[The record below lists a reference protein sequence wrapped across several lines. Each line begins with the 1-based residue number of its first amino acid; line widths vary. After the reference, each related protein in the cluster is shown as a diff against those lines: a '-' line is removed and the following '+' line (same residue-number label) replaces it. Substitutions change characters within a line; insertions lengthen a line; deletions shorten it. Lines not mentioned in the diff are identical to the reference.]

1 MDMSGNWLRKKG
13 VLTVFGS
20 FAVGLLIL
28 LLSMPVMAMDKPQQM
43 DEVVVSASRIEEK
56 VSELTTNVTVIDADE
71 IRQSAADNLGDLLAV
86 KGVGYIQKYPGNLTS
101 IGIRGFRTASLG
113 NDLLG
118 HVLILLNGRRVGTG
132 NVDKIMTKNIERIEI
147 IRGPAAVQYGSAAMG
162 GIVNVITKRGDGK
175 PGFFLEGTLGSN
187 NYQEGSIG
195 FAGRFSLFDFSG
207 SYTSEDADEYDIGGG
222 DRFDNTD
229 YKKDNVSLNFGINF
243 LPGHRLGVIY
253 SYFDAD
259 HSGNPNYISTID
271 LDDYTDN
278 KNESIDIIY
287 EGRTKGDMFSWMA
300 RYFNGKDDNEWYSPA
315 DSDPNGFDAWG
326 YFSFQKTDFEGAQI
340 QMTVALPYVTLTG
353 GFDWSHYEMD
363 SFYTPESTE
372 YNNPAGF
379 ILAKSTFLDDR
390 LILVAGV
397 RYDDYEVEV
406 DDDGSKESDDNW
418 VFNFGIAYWLND
430 SLKIRAN
437 YGEAF
442 MMPSAD
448 QLAANR
454 PDGSGILRGN
464 SNLDP
469 ESSQTYEAGL
479 DFYYG
484 VLSSSLTYFYTDF
497 DDKIQ
502 SVSLGGGISSWD
514 NIGSADI
521 SGIEGN
527 ITFDIG
533 SIMKLTTIL
542 EVYGN
547 FVYLTEYEDEDH
559 DDLLYISD
567 WNLSYGLNMPDW
579 QGFAAR
585 LNFAYTGK
593 QDVQDWESGWSAPV
607 VEKGGF
613 TVADLTMSKKIVDT
627 EKYGDITLR
636 GEIRNLL
643 DKEYSYVKG
652 YPMPGRTFQIGLRYD
667 F

>member
-1 MDMSGNWLRKKG
+1 MSGNWLRKKV
-13 VLTVFGS
+13 VLTGLDGLVLALLVLLAAMPAM
-20 FAVGLLIL
+20 AVE
-28 LLSMPVMAMDKPQQM
+28 KTQQM
-43 DEVVVSASRIEEK
+43 DEIVVSASRVEEK
-56 VSELTTNVTVIDADE
+56 VAELTTNVTVINADE
-71 IRQSAADNLGDLLAV
+71 IRQSAADNLGDLLAE
-86 KGVGYIQKYPGNLTS
+86 KGIGHIQKYPGNLTS

-118 HVLILLNGRRVGTG
+118 HVLILLNGRRAGTG

-162 GIVNVITKRGDGK
+162 GLVNVITRRGDGK
-175 PGFFLEGTLGSN
+175 PGIFLEGSLGSY
-187 NYQEGSIG
+187 NYQEGSLG
-195 FAGRFSLFDFSG
+195 FSGSFGLFDFSG
-207 SYTSEDADEYDIGGG
+207 SYTSEDSDEYDIGGG

-229 YKKDNVSLNFGINF
+229 YKKDNLSLNVGINF

-253 SYFDAD
+253 SSFDAD
-259 HSGNPNYISTID
+259 HSGNPNYISSID

-278 KNESIDIIY
+278 KNESIDINY
-287 EGRTKGDMFSWMA
+287 EGRTKGEMFSWMA

-315 DSDPNGFDAWG
+315 ASDPNGFDAWG
-326 YFSFQKTDFEGAQI
+326 FYSFQKTDFEGAQV
-340 QMTVALPYVTLTG
+340 QMTAALQFVTLTG
-353 GFDWSHYEMD
+353 GFDWAHYEMD

-390 LILVAGV
+390 LILTAGV
-397 RYDDYEVEV
+397 RYDDYKLKV
-406 DDDGSKESDDNW
+406 DDDDSEESDDNLL
-418 VFNFGIAYWLND
+418 FNFGIAYWLNE

-454 PDGSGILRGN
+454 PDGSGILQGN

-479 DFYYG
+479 DFYYQP
-484 VLSSSLTYFYTDF
+484 LTLSLTCFHTDF

-502 SVSLGGGISSWD
+502 KVSLTGGISSWD

-521 SGIEGN
+521 TGIEGN
-527 ITFDIG
+527 ITLDIG
-533 SIMKLTTIL
+533 SLIKLPTIL

-547 FVYLTEYEDEDH
+547 FVYLPEFEDENN

-567 WNLSYGLNMPDW
+567 WNLSYGLKLPDW

-593 QDVQDWESGWSAPV
+593 QDVEDWESGWPAPV
-607 VEKGGF
+607 VRKGGF
-613 TVADLTMSKKIVDT
+613 TVADLTMSKKVVDT
-627 EKYGDITLR
+627 DKYGDLTLR
-636 GEIRNLL
+636 GEIRNIF

-652 YPMPGRTFQIGLRYD
+652 YPMPGRTFQVGLRYD

>member
-1 MDMSGNWLRKKG
+1 MSGNWLRKKG
-13 VLTVFGS
+13 VLTA
-20 FAVGLLIL
+20 FAGFVVGLLIL
-28 LLSMPVMAMDKPQQM
+28 LLSMPVMATDEPQQM
-43 DEVVVSASRIEEK
+43 DEIVVSAGRIAEK
-56 VSELTTNVTVIDADE
+56 VSELTANVTIIDADE
-71 IRQSAADNLGDLLAV
+71 IRHLAVDNLGDLLAV
-86 KGVGYIQKYPGNLTS
+86 KGVGHIQKYPGNLTS
-101 IGIRGFRTASLG
+101 IGIRGFRTETHG
-113 NDLLG
+113 NDLMG
-118 HVLILLNGRRVGTG
+118 HVLILLNGRRAGTG

-162 GIVNVITKRGDGK
+162 GIVNVITRRGDGK
-175 PGFFLEGTLGSN
+175 PGFFLEGALGSN
-187 NYQEGSIG
+187 NYQEGSVG
-195 FAGRFSLFDFSG
+195 FAGRIELFDFSG

-229 YKKDNVSLNFGINF
+229 YEKDNVSLNFGINF
-243 LPGHRLGVIY
+243 LPGQRLGVIY

-259 HSGNPNYISTID
+259 HSGNPNYMSTID

-287 EGRTKGDMFSWMA
+287 EGRTRGGMFSWMA
-300 RYFNGKDDNEWYSPA
+300 RYFNGEDNNDWHSPA
-315 DSDPNGFDAWG
+315 ASDPDGFDAG
-326 YFSFQKTDFEGAQI
+326 SPFSAQDTDFEGAQV
-340 QMTVALPYVTLTG
+340 QMTVDVSFVTLTG
-353 GFDWSHYEMD
+353 GFDWAHYEMD
-363 SFYTPESTE
+363 STWTPEKTE
-372 YNNPAGF
+372 YKNPAGF
-379 ILAKSTFLDDR
+379 LMAKSMFLDDR
-390 LILVAGV
+390 LILTAGA
-397 RYDDYEVEV
+397 RYDDYKVEV
-406 DDDGSKESDDNW
+406 DDDHSEESDDNL

-430 SLKIRAN
+430 LLKLRAN

-454 PDGSGILRGN
+454 PAWGGILHGN
-464 SNLDP
+464 PNLDP
-469 ESSQTYEAGL
+469 ESSRTYEAGL
-479 DFYYG
+479 DFYYD

-527 ITFDIG
+527 ISVDIG
-533 SIMKLTTIL
+533 SIVNLATVL
-542 EVYGN
+542 EVYGS
-547 FVYLTEYEDEDH
+547 FVYLTEYEDENH

-567 WNLSYGLNMPDW
+567 WNLSYGLNLPDW

-652 YPMPGRTFQIGLRYD
+652 YPMPGRTFQLGLRYN